1 MIPLKKRIDYH
12 IHYALPLAPETLI
25 EFMDKTGTDMANLVM
40 VPHTQRLSCVPDA
53 LMAKYKYPDRFY
65 VFASLDPS
73 QYFQHPKTVGKY
85 MARHG
90 KRMLQCGCDGIKI
103 IEGKPNMRKM
113 MPIPDFDLPCWE
125 PFWAWAEQEQVP
137 ILWHVADPEE
147 YWHPERIS
155 EYRRKMGDFY
165 DESYVTKE
173 GLYSQ
178 VLNILQRHPRLKI
191 IFAHFFFMSDQLPRL
206 GDLLDTYPN
215 IMVDMTPGSEMYR
228 ILSADH
234 ENAQKFF
241 KQYYKRILYGTD
253 AAARCVMVQLMSQFN
268 WAENLRRVEL
278 INSFFSAETDEI
290 CGSDGA
296 YLLDVP
302 DFRLRGLD
310 LTEDE
315 LDHIFCKNF
324 QHFAGETP
332 AKVKPKRVVAECK
345 RILMTLK
352 IMSLIDKKLQSDPSY
367 AKNAMA
373 FFKNK

>member
-1 MIPLKKRIDYH
+1 MISLKKRIDCH

>member
-1 MIPLKKRIDYH
+1 MIPLKKRIDCH

-178 VLNILQRHPRLKI
+178 VLNILQRHPNLKI

-324 QHFAGETP
+324 QHFAGEAP

-345 RILMTLK
+345 RILMMLK